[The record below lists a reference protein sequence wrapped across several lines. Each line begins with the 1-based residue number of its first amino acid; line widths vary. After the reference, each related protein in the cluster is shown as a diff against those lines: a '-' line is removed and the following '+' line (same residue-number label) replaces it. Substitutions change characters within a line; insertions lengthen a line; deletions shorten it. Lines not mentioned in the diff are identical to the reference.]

1 MIKKILLLFLI
12 FVVLISP
19 VCAEQVT
26 MRVDCKHIIGV
37 GTGTAPINYDDGN
50 NVVYVISEREYSSY
64 GNSYVKQEYPIS
76 YTDYCKVKIGDTV
89 TLESPI
95 SRMGLFT
102 II

>member
-1 MIKKILLLFLI
+1 MVLCLI
-12 FVVLISP
+12 FVVLIAP

-26 MRVDCKHIIGV
+26 MRVDSKHIIGV
-37 GTGTAPINYDDGN
+37 GTGIAPLDYDDGN

-64 GNSYVKQEYPIS
+64 GNSYVKQEYPVS

-95 SRMGLFT
+95 SRMGVFT